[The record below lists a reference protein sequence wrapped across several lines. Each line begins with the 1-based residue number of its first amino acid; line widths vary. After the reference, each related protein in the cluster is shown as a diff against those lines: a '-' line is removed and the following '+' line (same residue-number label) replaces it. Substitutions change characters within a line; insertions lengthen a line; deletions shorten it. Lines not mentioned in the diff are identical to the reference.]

1 MERNRTDLNRT
12 ELNTSFRTLIGEER
26 RGESSGAFSRTLAM
40 NGTQLCFLFVCV
52 LFFLECSTGGGLW
65 CILKTGLDDLWC
77 RSSPIL
83 YMYCMSTAQVSR
95 IERAL
100 FTDRRDDTRSTNAMH
115 IGTLLI
121 DRRGGDRQRGVLE
134 IWIARCVRNA
144 NDQLSLIPS
153 CPELCIIDSTRLD
166 SSRPDDHL
174 LLSLPPPPLPWP
186 MDSKCSGPEDY
197 SLGLYCSL
205 EWLGSNRLVRIAWD
219 QTFDDLAFCFVLYA
233 PGRFGDFCCIRAVR
247 CKYVYPTKLLINLLL
262 TLISATG
269 KIY

>member
-1 MERNRTDLNRT
+1 MLPADGDNISIFGGLLLGLSDMNATERNGTERIWT
-12 ELNTSFRTLIGEER
+12 ELNWTPRFERESER

-83 YMYCMSTAQVSR
+83 YMYCMRTAQVSR

-153 CPELCIIDSTRLD
+153 CPELCIIDSTRPVPMIICC
-166 SSRPDDHL
+166 SRCRRRLCPDRWTQNVQDRL
-174 LLSLPPPPLPWP
+174 RTIV
-186 MDSKCSGPEDY
+186 SGCTVH
-197 SLGLYCSL
+197 SMT
-205 EWLGSNRLVRIAWD
+205 RI
-219 QTFDDLAFCFVLYA
+219 
-233 PGRFGDFCCIRAVR
+233 
-247 CKYVYPTKLLINLLL
+247 
-262 TLISATG
+262 
-269 KIY
+269 